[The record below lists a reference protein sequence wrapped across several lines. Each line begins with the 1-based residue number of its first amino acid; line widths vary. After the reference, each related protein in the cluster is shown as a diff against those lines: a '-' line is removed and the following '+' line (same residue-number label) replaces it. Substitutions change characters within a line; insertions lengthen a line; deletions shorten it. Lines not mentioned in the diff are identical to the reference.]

1 MQQDTRTR
9 KWPASL
15 MRAEAAWSPA
25 TPTCVTARKPV
36 HAPWCL
42 VKSAIFASSAPKR
55 TYHCAMPRQNTSPA
69 DFPPAILAQI
79 EQLAQSIVA
88 QRKSRGETQAQWAS
102 KLGIS
107 QPTMAR
113 IERGDPAVA
122 MATYVSCLWQ
132 LNPALDLGQ
141 LLPAQVS
148 QAPVK
153 NASITIAAS
162 AISTKAR
169 DPKDSKLQKE
179 VSSKTAAIEQ
189 QAQIERNFAAAKAA
203 LDFFKSPLF

>member
-1 MQQDTRTR
+1 
-9 KWPASL
+9 
-15 MRAEAAWSPA
+15 
-25 TPTCVTARKPV
+25 
-36 HAPWCL
+36 
-42 VKSAIFASSAPKR
+42 
-55 TYHCAMPRQNTSPA
+55 MPRQNTSPA

-148 QAPVK
+148 QSSAQ
-153 NASITIAAS
+153 NASTSIAAS

-169 DPKDSKLQKE
+169 DQKDSKLQKE
-179 VSSKTAAIEQ
+179 ASSKAAAIEQ

-203 LDFFKSPLF
+203 LDFFKSPPF

>member
-1 MQQDTRTR
+1 
-9 KWPASL
+9 
-15 MRAEAAWSPA
+15 
-25 TPTCVTARKPV
+25 
-36 HAPWCL
+36 
-42 VKSAIFASSAPKR
+42 
-55 TYHCAMPRQNTSPA
+55 MPRQNTSPA

-102 KLGIS
+102 KLGIL
-107 QPTMAR
+107 AR

-141 LLPAQVS
+141 LLPTQVS

-169 DPKDSKLQKE
+169 DQKDSNLQKA
-179 VSSKTAAIEQ
+179 VSSKAAAIEQ

-203 LDFFKSPLF
+203 LDFFKSPPF

>member
-1 MQQDTRTR
+1 
-9 KWPASL
+9 
-15 MRAEAAWSPA
+15 
-25 TPTCVTARKPV
+25 
-36 HAPWCL
+36 
-42 VKSAIFASSAPKR
+42 
-55 TYHCAMPRQNTSPA
+55 MPRQNTSPA

-141 LLPAQVS
+141 LLPAKEN
-148 QAPVK
+148 QASAQSAPI
-153 NASITIAAS
+153 SIAAN
-162 AISTKAR
+162 AINTKTR
-169 DPKDSKLQKE
+169 DQKDSKLHKE
-179 VSSKTAAIEQ
+179 VSSKAAAIEQ

>member
-1 MQQDTRTR
+1 
-9 KWPASL
+9 
-15 MRAEAAWSPA
+15 
-25 TPTCVTARKPV
+25 
-36 HAPWCL
+36 
-42 VKSAIFASSAPKR
+42 
-55 TYHCAMPRQNTSPA
+55 MPRQNTSPA

-79 EQLAQSIVA
+79 EQLAQSIVV

-141 LLPAQVS
+141 LLPAQVGQVS
-148 QAPVK
+148 AP
-153 NASITIAAS
+153 NASISIASS
-162 AISTKAR
+162 AINTKAR
-169 DPKDSKLQKE
+169 GQKDFKLQKE
-179 VSSKTAAIEQ
+179 LSSKAAAIEQ

-203 LDFFKSPLF
+203 LDFFKSPPF